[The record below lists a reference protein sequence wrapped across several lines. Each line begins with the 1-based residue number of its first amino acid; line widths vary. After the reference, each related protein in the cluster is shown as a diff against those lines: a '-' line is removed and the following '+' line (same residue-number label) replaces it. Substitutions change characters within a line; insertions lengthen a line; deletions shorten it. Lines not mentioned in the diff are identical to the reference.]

1 MTRYLLD
8 TNAVGDLIN
17 HRLGVDLR
25 AKEARLRGAVV
36 GTCEPV
42 AAELFFG
49 VENSATRDE
58 NCAKLQHALAGLKC
72 WPLTRAASQEFGRQA
87 AILKR
92 NGRVIGP
99 MDLLIASIA
108 LTLPNCIVV
117 SKDKDM
123 LQIPG
128 LIVENWAQPI
138 EGSAS

>member
-17 HRLGVDLR
+17 HRCGVDVR
-25 AKEARLRGAVV
+25 AKDARLRGAVV

-42 AAELFFG
+42 AAELYFG

-58 NCAKLQHALAGLKC
+58 NLAKLRHALAGLKC
-72 WPLTRAASQEFGRQA
+72 WPLTRAASQEFGRLA

-92 NGRVIGP
+92 EGRVIGP
-99 MDLLIASIA
+99 MDILIASIA
-108 LTLPNCIVV
+108 ITLSNCIIV

-123 LQIPG
+123 PQIPG
-128 LIVENWAQPI
+128 LTVENWALPP
-138 EGSAS
+138 EGSV